1 MHSKLKH
8 KILSPDAT
16 KWKGINKISPFTYL
30 ETFTTVIL
38 AHQNFQRAEKNQTG
52 LE

>member
-8 KILSPDAT
+8 KIVFLNAT
-16 KWKGINKISPFTYL
+16 KWKGINRISPFTHL
-30 ETFTTVIL
+30 EIFATVIL
-38 AHQNFQRAEKNQTG
+38 AHQYFQRAEKNQMG